1 MTKLVVLLA
10 FFCLVLN
17 INCENV
23 KVQFMD
29 YTSSEWS
36 AIESSVKTV
45 IASKLNDYCKA
56 NDDCGVTRTNSDN
69 ISATDLK
76 FAGNKDSFTIDGRFA
91 VVYISAIVENQAITG
106 TILEAF
112 MKEKRQSIVDD
123 SGAAIAYI
131 NDELVFPARDNTD
144 NYVIISISS
153 TVVLGLFILNIV
165 LTKKREKKELQ
176 ILKDMATQ
184 ASTPKDK
191 SIKVNGSTE
200 VEKKSSKLEENNKSP
215 RKAIY
220 SKPEETMPLNP
231 VEDEDLVPSFPKAN
245 EKPILS
251 TSESMYNGIKMNP
264 NMRLTQV

>member
-165 LTKKREKKELQ
+165 LTKKR
-176 ILKDMATQ
+176 
-184 ASTPKDK
+184 DK